1 MDFSERL
8 SLYREG
14 GMLTDED
21 IKDIETILALFKD
34 KYEMVLEEE
43 NADFF
48 IAHISAAYNRNKTA
62 EPVEEL
68 PEEVMSELLSLA
80 TYDKSKEILD
90 DILRV
95 THNPLSETER
105 NYALLHINN
114 LLANFKGNS
123 WGKNKDKSK
132 DKED

>member
-21 IKDIETILALFKD
+21 IKDIEAILALLKD

-123 WGKNKDKSK
+123 
-132 DKED
+132 

>member
-8 SLYREG
+8 SLYMEG

-21 IKDIETILALFKD
+21 IKDIEAILALFKD

-123 WGKNKDKSK
+123 
-132 DKED
+132 

>member
-8 SLYREG
+8 NLYREG

-21 IKDIETILALFKD
+21 IKDIEAILALFKD

-123 WGKNKDKSK
+123 
-132 DKED
+132 

>member
-21 IKDIETILALFKD
+21 IKDIEAILALFKD

-68 PEEVMSELLSLA
+68 PEEVMSGLLSLA

-123 WGKNKDKSK
+123 
-132 DKED
+132 

>member
-21 IKDIETILALFKD
+21 VEDIEAILALFKD

-123 WGKNKDKSK
+123 
-132 DKED
+132 

>member
-21 IKDIETILALFKD
+21 IKDIEAILALFKD

-68 PEEVMSELLSLA
+68 PEEVISELLSLA

-123 WGKNKDKSK
+123 
-132 DKED
+132 

>member
-21 IKDIETILALFKD
+21 IKDIEAILALFKD

-48 IAHISAAYNRNKTA
+48 IAHISAAYNRNKSG

-68 PEEVMSELLSLA
+68 PQEVMDELLSLE
-80 TYDKSKEILD
+80 TYEKSRNILS
-90 DILRV
+90 DILEI
-95 THNPLSETER
+95 THNPLSEVER

-123 WGKNKDKSK
+123 
-132 DKED
+132 

>member
-1 MDFSERL
+1 
-8 SLYREG
+8 
-14 GMLTDED
+14 
-21 IKDIETILALFKD
+21 
-34 KYEMVLEEE
+34 
-43 NADFF
+43 
-48 IAHISAAYNRNKTA
+48 
-62 EPVEEL
+62 
-68 PEEVMSELLSLA
+68 MSELLSLA

-123 WGKNKDKSK
+123 
-132 DKED
+132 

>member
-21 IKDIETILALFKD
+21 IKDIEAILALFKD

-62 EPVEEL
+62 EPDEEL

-123 WGKNKDKSK
+123 
-132 DKED
+132 

>member
-8 SLYREG
+8 ELYREG

-21 IKDIETILALFKD
+21 IKDIESIIALFKD
-34 KYEMVLEEE
+34 KYGMVLEEE

-48 IAHISAAYNRNKTA
+48 IAHISAAYNRNKTS

-68 PEEVMSELLSLA
+68 PEEVMNELLSLE
-80 TYDKSKEILD
+80 TYEKSKEILG
-90 DILRV
+90 DILGC

-114 LLANFKGNS
+114 LLANFKGNC
-123 WGKNKDKSK
+123 
-132 DKED
+132 

>member
-8 SLYREG
+8 ELYREG

-21 IKDIETILALFKD
+21 IRDVESIIALFKD
-34 KYEMVLEEE
+34 KYGMVLEEE

-48 IAHISAAYNRNKTA
+48 IAHISAAYNRNKLG

-68 PEEVMSELLSLA
+68 PEEVMNELLSLE
-80 TYDKSKEILD
+80 TYEKSKEILG
-90 DILRV
+90 DILGC

-114 LLANFKGNS
+114 LLANFKGNC
-123 WGKNKDKSK
+123 
-132 DKED
+132 

>member
-21 IKDIETILALFKD
+21 IKDIEAILALFKD

-68 PEEVMSELLSLA
+68 PEEVLFCKLFSMVLRSKTVIIFCKLSLGVA
-80 TYDKSKEILD
+80 VPTTPTSPVFRFFIVGAES
-90 DILRV
+90 V
-95 THNPLSETER
+95 
-105 NYALLHINN
+105 
-114 LLANFKGNS
+114 
-123 WGKNKDKSK
+123 GKAPCFCSRRKVPVIAF
-132 DKED
+132 

>member
-14 GMLTDED
+14 GMLTYED
-21 IKDIETILALFKD
+21 IKDIEAILALFKD

-95 THNPLSETER
+95 THNTLSETER

-123 WGKNKDKSK
+123 
-132 DKED
+132 

>member
-14 GMLTDED
+14 GMLNDED
-21 IKDIETILALFKD
+21 IKDIEAILALFKD

-123 WGKNKDKSK
+123 
-132 DKED
+132 

>member
-21 IKDIETILALFKD
+21 IKYIEAILALFKD

-123 WGKNKDKSK
+123 
-132 DKED
+132 

>member
-14 GMLTDED
+14 GMPTDED
-21 IKDIETILALFKD
+21 IKDIEAILALFKD

-123 WGKNKDKSK
+123 
-132 DKED
+132 

>member
-8 SLYREG
+8 ELYREG

-21 IKDIETILALFKD
+21 IKDIESIIALFKD
-34 KYEMVLEEE
+34 KYGMVLEEE

-48 IAHISAAYNRNKTA
+48 IAHICAAYNRNKTA

-123 WGKNKDKSK
+123 QG
-132 DKED
+132 

>member
-21 IKDIETILALFKD
+21 IKDIEAILALFKD

-68 PEEVMSELLSLA
+68 PEEVMSELFSLA

-123 WGKNKDKSK
+123 
-132 DKED
+132 

>member
-21 IKDIETILALFKD
+21 IKDIEAILALFKD

-95 THNPLSETER
+95 THNSLSETER

-123 WGKNKDKSK
+123 
-132 DKED
+132 

>member
-21 IKDIETILALFKD
+21 IKDIEAILALFKD

-90 DILRV
+90 DILCV

-123 WGKNKDKSK
+123 
-132 DKED
+132 

>member
-21 IKDIETILALFKD
+21 IKDIEAILALFKD

-68 PEEVMSELLSLA
+68 SEEVMSELLSLA

-123 WGKNKDKSK
+123 
-132 DKED
+132 

>member
-21 IKDIETILALFKD
+21 IKDIEAILALFKD

-105 NYALLHINN
+105 NYALLNINN

-123 WGKNKDKSK
+123 
-132 DKED
+132 

>member
-8 SLYREG
+8 DLYREG

-21 IKDIETILALFKD
+21 IRDIESIIALFKD
-34 KYEMVLEEE
+34 KYGMVLEEE

-48 IAHISAAYNRNKTA
+48 IAHISAAYNRNKSG

-68 PEEVMSELLSLA
+68 PEEVMNELLSLE
-80 TYDKSKEILD
+80 TYEKSKEILG
-90 DILRV
+90 DILGC

-114 LLANFKGNS
+114 LLANFKVNC
-123 WGKNKDKSK
+123 
-132 DKED
+132 